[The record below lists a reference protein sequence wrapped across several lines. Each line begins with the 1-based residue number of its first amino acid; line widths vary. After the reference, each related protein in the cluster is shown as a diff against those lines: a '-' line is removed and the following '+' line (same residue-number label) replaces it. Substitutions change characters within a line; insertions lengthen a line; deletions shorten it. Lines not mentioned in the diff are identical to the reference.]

1 MEVGAEKVKPYKDDK
16 REKGE
21 QVKDMFDNIAP
32 AYDFM
37 NRAMTLGIDKLW
49 RRKAVSMIKKHYG
62 DSADSYHILDIATG
76 TGDLAIMMA
85 DAMPRSII
93 TGVDLSEGMIE
104 IGRDK
109 VKHKNLTQR
118 IKLICADCLA
128 LPFPD
133 NTFDCVTVA
142 YGVRNF
148 EHLSDGY
155 REMLRVLRPSGM
167 LCVIEM
173 SRPTSPLVRP
183 FYNLYTRHIIPVAG
197 RLASKDNSAYTY
209 LPESIEAV
217 AQGSEMTAIISDAG
231 FTDARYLTL
240 TFGVCSI
247 YTAIKPK

>member
-1 MEVGAEKVKPYKDDK
+1 MEIGAEKVKPYKNDN
-16 REKGE
+16 REKSA

-49 RRKAVSMIKKHYG
+49 RRKAVSMIKKHYEATSG
-62 DSADSYHILDIATG
+62 DYSILDIATG

-85 DAMPRSII
+85 LALPRTHI

-104 IGRDK
+104 IGREK
-109 VKHKNLTQR
+109 VSRKELAAR
-118 IKLICADCLA
+118 IDLKCADCLA

-133 NTFDCVTVA
+133 NSFDCVTIA
-142 YGVRNF
+142 YGVRNLQR
-148 EHLSDGY
+148 LSDGY
-155 REMLRVLRPSGM
+155 REMLRVLRPGGM

-173 SRPTSPLVRP
+173 SRPTGKFVLP
-183 FYNLYTRHIIPVAG
+183 FYNFYTRYVIPAAG
-197 RLASKDNSAYTY
+197 RIASKDNSAYTY

-217 AQGSEMTAIISDAG
+217 AQGKEMTSIISEAG
-231 FTDARYLTL
+231 FSAAAYRTL

-247 YTAIKPK
+247 YTATKP